1 MKKGFNMQSTW
12 ASGAVELLRHADSHL
27 DLNTA
32 FDKRIAFISIDNSVE
47 TMIRT
52 FLSLPK
58 SKSKIKVTRQEIEDA
73 GNSFPKLL
81 ALLAK
86 HASDKLVGIDDADI
100 EHYHRIRNTLYHDG
114 TGLSVDDQYIMAY
127 RGIAGVLLENLFDAK
142 AAPPA
147 PGGDSLERVIVNWN
161 NIERIGREQLESA
174 GVPFSPR
181 WVETFGAS
189 LPDKADALLLTELK
203 TARNRLVH
211 SQSIDKKEVSQWV
224 ETSEHL
230 LQKLSEATE
239 ATPPA
244 TVLISYS
251 KKQITSDI
259 HRYSLIV
266 TVSLNRTPDQDFFR
280 LAIFWPLFVA
290 INCRGLKQGEEK
302 EIDGVQYVELTAFI
316 QERLWPGQTQK
327 IIGGKDTLQLEYTI
341 DDSTYKKLHDK
352 SIAVHYTLF
361 LQSWQP
367 VTGSIPFTDLNEY

>member
-1 MKKGFNMQSTW
+1 MQSTW
-12 ASGAVELLRHADSHL
+12 ASGAVELLHHADSHL

-58 SKSKIKVTRQEIEDA
+58 SKSGIKVTRQEIEAA
-73 GNSFPKLL
+73 GNSFPLLL
-81 ALLAK
+81 ALLTK
-86 HASDKLVGIDDADI
+86 HASDKLIGIDDADI

-147 PGGDSLERVIVNWN
+147 TGSDSLERVIVNWN
-161 NIERIGREQLESA
+161 NIERIGREKLESE
-174 GVPFSPR
+174 GVPFSHR
-181 WVETFGAS
+181 WVEAFSSS
-189 LPDKADALLLTELK
+189 LSDKADAQLLTELK

-211 SQSIDKKEVSQWV
+211 SQSIDKRDVSQWV

-230 LQKLSEATE
+230 LRKLSTATE

-244 TVLISYS
+244 TISITYL
-251 KKQITSDI
+251 KKQIAQEV
-259 HRYSLIV
+259 HRYSLVV
-266 TVSLNRTPDQDFFR
+266 TASLHRTPDQHFFR
-280 LAIFWPLFVA
+280 FAILWPLFVP
-290 INCRGLKQGEEK
+290 IKSNGLEVGEEK
-302 EIDGVQYVELTAFI
+302 EIEGTRYVELSALI
-316 QERLWPGQTQK
+316 QERLWPGQTMK
-327 IIGGKDTLQLEYTI
+327 FIGGKAAIQLEYTV
-341 DDSTYKKLHDK
+341 DNSTYKKLNNKQINID
-352 SIAVHYTLF
+352 YTLF

-367 VTGSIPFTDLNEY
+367 VTGSIPFERLNEY

>member
-1 MKKGFNMQSTW
+1 MQSTW

-32 FDKRIAFISIDNSVE
+32 FDKRISFISIDNSVE

-52 FLSLPK
+52 FLSLPR

-81 ALLAK
+81 ALLTK

-127 RGIAGVLLENLFDAK
+127 RGIAGVLLENLFNAK

-161 NIERIGREQLESA
+161 NIERIGRERLESA
-174 GVPFSPR
+174 GVPFSQR
-181 WVETFGAS
+181 WVEAFVAG
-189 LPDKADALLLTELK
+189 LPDKADAQILTELR
-203 TARNRLVH
+203 TSRNRLVH

-224 ETSEHL
+224 ETSERL
-230 LQKLSEATE
+230 LQKLSEPTD

-244 TVLISYS
+244 TVSISYA
-251 KKQITSDI
+251 KKLITSDI

-266 TVSLNRTPDQDFFR
+266 TVSLNRTPDQISFR
-280 LAIFWPLFVA
+280 FAILWPLFVA

-302 EIDGVQYVELTAFI
+302 EIDGVKYVELTAFI
-316 QERLWPGQTQK
+316 KERLWPGQTLK
-327 IIGGKDTLQLEYTI
+327 VIGGKETLQLEYTV

-352 SIAVHYTLF
+352 SIDVNYTLF

-367 VTGSIPFTDLNEY
+367 VTGSISFADLNEY